1 MDTDFKP
8 VTEALPSLLF
18 FIFYTE
24 VLKQLK
30 YGSFL
35 FYV

>member
-8 VTEALPSLLF
+8 VTEALPSFLF
-18 FIFYTE
+18 FYAA
-24 VLKQLK
+24 VLTQLK

>member
-1 MDTDFKP
+1 MNTDFKP
-8 VTEALPSLLF
+8 VTEALPSFLF
-18 FIFYTE
+18 LYTE